1 MILMLLVILNVGAS
15 TYVEPP
21 FKSDLSDLKFLEL
34 NKKDSVYT
42 EGKVYAERKSDATKN
57 KSKLFYFDPNSI
69 GLSQWMELG
78 FSKKQSEVII
88 GYRDNYGPFRTKE
101 ELKKVYVIST
111 EKFNEL
117 EKYIQIQS
125 NLSESKNHLYK
136 SNEEPESKSFQRV
149 ELNTCTLEEV
159 KTIKGIGDY
168 YGNKLIAL
176 RTKLGG
182 FVNFEQIEEGLYAPL
197 EVLNVIEDNAVIS
210 PDLVQKQNINTI
222 SKAELKR
229 IPYMNWM
236 AVAAILKER
245 EKQKISNLEFLDE
258 EDLNLENQKKILF
271 YLKFD

>member
-15 TYVEPP
+15 TYVKPP

-42 EGKVYAERKSDATKN
+42 EGKVYAERKSDVAKN

-69 GLSQWMELG
+69 GLSQWIELG

-88 GYRDNYGPFRTKE
+88 GYRDNYGPFRAKE

-111 EKFNEL
+111 EKYNEL

-136 SNEEPESKSFQRV
+136 NNEEPESKSFQRV

-210 PDLVQKQNINTI
+210 PNLVQKQNINTI

-229 IPYMNWM
+229 IPYMNWK
-236 AVAAILKER
+236 AVAAVLKER